1 MIIVNN
7 GNFSNLEKIETG
19 DILIYSSINN
29 TSFGISFLTK
39 SIYTHVGIAIWAD
52 VDINLKINEK
62 TNFNNIYNKDQI
74 NKKLFIFE
82 TDMGHS
88 KFDYIKLKSITNS
101 ARLIAVDENLKN
113 VYKIYVRKLNIPR
126 TDEFYTKLYNFIYEY
141 KDTPY
146 EKDNITIFS
155 IMLGINKRD
164 KNDKLKSAICTEIV
178 YEYIT
183 KISNL
188 NINKVY
194 YPKYYSKEYSNN
206 DINMI
211 LGDQYK
217 IYDADF
223 GTYFIAFLLLVLFL
237 IIISIMFRTYNMY
250 KYYKN

>member
-7 GNFSNLEKIETG
+7 GNFSNLDKVETG

-52 VDINLKINEK
+52 IDINLNINDNI
-62 TNFNNIYNKDQI
+62 NFNNIYNKDI
-74 NKKLFIFE
+74 KNKKLFIFE
-82 TDMGHS
+82 TDMGVS

-101 ARLIAVDENLKN
+101 ARLISIDDNLKN
-113 VYKIYVRKLNIPR
+113 VYKIYVRKLDVPR
-126 TDEFYTKLYNFIYEY
+126 NEEFYKKLYNFINGY
-141 KDTPY
+141 KDIPY

-164 KNDKLKSAICTEIV
+164 KNDKLKSAICTELV
-178 YEYIT
+178 YEYLIE
-183 KISNL
+183 ISNL

-194 YPKYYSKEYSNN
+194 YPKYYSKEYSNK

-237 IIISIMFRTYNMY
+237 IIISIMFRTYSMY